1 MFECLLW
8 SWRRADAAKSHAELC
23 PDAVVVRLAVCQV
36 VSKTDSPSLIIEPLC
51 SKIGQVLLLLLWY
64 RLVLKISPEQ
74 REQDAENVN
83 IATALS
89 TEIIRG

>member
-1 MFECLLW
+1 MDPAFLLMLLW
-8 SWRRADAAKSHAELC
+8 SWRRADAAKSHAELR

-64 RLVLKISPEQ
+64 RLMKVVGFQKVI
-74 REQDAENVN
+74 
-83 IATALS
+83 
-89 TEIIRG
+89 